1 MKIENRQQLLA
12 LVAGL
17 AVALWVG
24 DRLVLTPLT
33 RGWKER
39 SARITELR
47 RSIEQGALLLDRERA
62 INERWTSMKT
72 NTLPNDVSAAENTVL
87 QAFDRWSRESRV
99 SISSIKPLWK
109 SGDDGASTVEFRA
122 DASGSLQ
129 AVSRFLYEIEKD
141 PLALRIESVQLSARD
156 NNGQELALG
165 LQLSGLVL
173 NRERP

>member
-17 AVALWVG
+17 VVALWVG

-33 RGWKER
+33 RSWKER
-39 SARITELR
+39 SARITDLR
-47 RSIEQGALLLDRERA
+47 RSLEQGALLLDRERA
-62 INERWTSMKT
+62 IHERWNGMKT

-99 SISSIKPLWK
+99 SISSLKPLWK
-109 SGDDGASTVEFRA
+109 TGDDGYSIVEFRA
-122 DASGSLQ
+122 DAGGSLP
-129 AVSRFLYEIEKD
+129 ALSRFLYEIEKD

-173 NRERP
+173 NRELP